1 MEQGGAKAERAA
13 RGANEQTNGSGVNMT
28 HHATFR
34 INRQIIA
41 EIWPFVDFLK
51 WRPSA
56 MLDFLNFEIIVTV
69 LFKVSMCVTVPNFVQ
84 SVLYI
89 YIKIYVIYRIL
100 PYPRY
105 GNLFDF
111 QDGGRPPSWIFK
123 KFKILT
129 AHALRRAKVR
139 YDTQFCADRSNRCGD
154 MAVFL
159 FFKMAAVRHL
169 GFIMRLFGPPMKCFW
184 WSLSLCK
191 IWFESVQ

>member
-41 EIWPFVDFLK
+41 EIWPFVDFSK

-84 SVLYI
+84 IALYI
-89 YIKIYVIYRIL
+89 YKDICHISDIAISEIWQFIRFSRWRTSAIL
-100 PYPRY
+100 
-105 GNLFDF
+105 DF
-111 QDGGRPPSWIFK
+111 
-123 KFKILT
+123 
-129 AHALRRAKVR
+129 
-139 YDTQFCADRSNRCGD
+139 
-154 MAVFL
+154 
-159 FFKMAAVRHL
+159 
-169 GFIMRLFGPPMKCFW
+169 
-184 WSLSLCK
+184 
-191 IWFESVQ
+191 